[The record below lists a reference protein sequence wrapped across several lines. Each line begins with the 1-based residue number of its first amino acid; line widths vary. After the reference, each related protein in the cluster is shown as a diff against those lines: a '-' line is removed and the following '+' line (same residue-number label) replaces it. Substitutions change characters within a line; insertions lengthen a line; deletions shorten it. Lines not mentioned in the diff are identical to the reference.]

1 MREKSNIGFFAV
13 KGDKASLNEY
23 IRQIE
28 RLSYQVANLRAVRPS
43 DVVETALNTLESC
56 TKEIKAVLHQSLVTQ
71 IVDASNRPVVNDN
84 TAPEEKVSFA
94 RSMGG

>member
-23 IRQIE
+23 VRQVE
-28 RLSYQVANLRAVRPS
+28 KLSYQVANLRAVRPS
-43 DVVETALNTLESC
+43 DVVEKAVKTLDAC
-56 TKEIKAVLHQSLVTQ
+56 TKEIKAVLHQPSVTQ
-71 IVDASNRPVVNDN
+71 IVDAANQPVVNDN